1 VPVISSL
8 IRVVVVGN
16 CAVALAGLY
25 LLPVFIGRVRR
36 VPDIGAV
43 AVVGILLGWTFL
55 GWLAALAMAL
65 RPVAAAG
72 PVLQDT
78 HNLPP
83 SPPPSGPACGA
94 GWAGPPGPPTYRP
107 GSPPPLVLSSHA
119 ACLGGQGKNR

>member
-1 VPVISSL
+1 MSSL

-43 AVVGILLGWTFL
+43 AVISIFLGWTFL
-55 GWLAALAMAL
+55 GWLAALAMTL

-72 PVLQDT
+72 PVMQVT
-78 HNLPP
+78 QNLPP
-83 SPPPSGPACGA
+83 SPPSPPPGPASGA
-94 GWAGPPGPPTYRP
+94 GWAGPLGAATYRP
-107 GSPPPLVLSSHA
+107 GSPPPL
-119 ACLGGQGKNR
+119 